1 MHIIIDGYNLIRQSD
16 TLSELDRLDLQ
27 TGREALVETLASY
40 RRLRPHSIT
49 VVFDGTHAPALSSR
63 LDRRKGI
70 HIRFS
75 RPGETADA
83 VICRMAAA
91 ERERALVVTSDRAVA
106 SQATACGADAVDSA
120 AFETRIRLAA
130 SMADAGGNEE
140 ESAGWKPT
148 TRKKGP
154 GRRLSK
160 KARRKRKKLRKL

>member
-16 TLSELDRLDLQ
+16 TLSELDRRDLQ
-27 TGREALVETLASY
+27 TGREALVDALAEY
-40 RRLRPHSIT
+40 RRLRPHAIT

-63 LDRRKGI
+63 RDLRKGI

-83 VICRMAAA
+83 VIGRMASS

-106 SQATACGADAVDSA
+106 SHATACGADAVDSN

-130 SMADAGGNEE
+130 STADGSGDGE

-154 GRRLSK
+154 SRRLSK
-160 KARRKRKKLRKL
+160 KARRMRKKLRKL